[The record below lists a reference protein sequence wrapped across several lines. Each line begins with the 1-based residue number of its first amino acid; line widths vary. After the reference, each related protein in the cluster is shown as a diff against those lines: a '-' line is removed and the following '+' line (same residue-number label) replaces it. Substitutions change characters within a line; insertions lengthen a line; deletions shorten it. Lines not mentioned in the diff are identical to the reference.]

1 MYARTLAK
9 AINDISKTF
18 RILLVTGP
26 RQVGKTT
33 LLELCAEKGRNYVT
47 LDDFEAR
54 QLAQND
60 PGLFIQTYKP
70 PLIIDEVQYAPQLF
84 SSLKITVDR
93 EKKNGMYWLTGSQK
107 FHLMKGITESLA
119 GRVAI
124 IDLLGLSQA
133 EIEERANTN
142 TPFLPTTAWIERT
155 REFIKKPLSLNKT
168 YDRIWRGS
176 FPHLYETKATDRNRF
191 YQSYVQTYIQ
201 RDVKDIL
208 KISDENAFHRF
219 LVAVAART
227 GQMLN
232 VSDLAKDIG
241 IDNKT
246 AKSWLSILETSG
258 LIYFLRPYYNNT
270 TKRLVTKTPKVYFL
284 DTGLCTYLTKW
295 PDAASL
301 EAGAMS
307 GAILETY
314 LFSEILKSYWHNGK
328 EPHFYYY
335 RDLDQ
340 NEIDL
345 VIETG
350 DTLYPVEFK
359 KTGTPSLTASKNFH
373 LLGKLG
379 KKLGHGAVIC
389 FVEKDVPL
397 SREVTAIPVGYL

>member
-1 MYARTLAK
+1 MYKRTLAK
-9 AINDISKTF
+9 TIKQINDTF
-18 RILLVTGP
+18 RVLLLTGP

-33 LLELCAEKGRNYVT
+33 LLELCADEGRNYVT
-47 LDDFEAR
+47 LDDFNAR
-54 QLAQND
+54 QIAQTD

-84 SSLKITVDR
+84 SYIKIMVDR

-107 FHLMKGITESLA
+107 FYLMKGITESLA

-133 EIEERANTN
+133 ELEDRADLVE
-142 TPFLPTTAWIERT
+142 PFLPTPEWIEQARNNL
-155 REFIKKPLSLNKT
+155 KKPLSLT
-168 YDRIWRGS
+168 DVYERIWRGA
-176 FPHLYETKATDRNRF
+176 FPHVHETDGTDRELF
-191 YQSYVQTYIQ
+191 YRSYVQTYIQ
-201 RDVKDIL
+201 RDVKEIL

-232 VSDLAKDIG
+232 FADLSRDVG

-258 LIYFLRPYYNNT
+258 LVYILPPYFRNV
-270 TKRLVTKTPKVYFL
+270 TKRLVISTPKIYFL
-284 DTGLCTYLTKW
+284 DTGLCSYLTKW
-295 PDAASL
+295 PHVASL

-314 LFSEILKSYWHNGK
+314 LFAEILKSYWHNGK

-335 RDLDQ
+335 RDKDQ

-350 DTLYPVEFK
+350 DTFYPVEFK
-359 KTGTPSLTASKNFH
+359 KTGTPSLMASKHFR
-373 LLGKLG
+373 LLEKLG
-379 KKLGHGAVIC
+379 KNVGHGAVIC

-397 SREVTAIPVGYL
+397 SREVAAIPIGYL

>member
-1 MYARTLAK
+1 MYKRTLSQTIK
-9 AINDISKTF
+9 EINTNF
-18 RILLVTGP
+18 PVLLLTGP

-33 LLELCAEKGRNYVT
+33 LLEICAEENRNYVS
-47 LDDFEAR
+47 LDDLEAR
-54 QLAQND
+54 QLAKND

-70 PLIIDEVQYAPQLF
+70 PLIIDEVQYAPELL
-84 SSLKITVDR
+84 SYIKIVVDR
-93 EKKNGMYWLTGSQK
+93 AQKNGMFWLTGSQK
-107 FHLMKGITESLA
+107 FHLMQGITESLA
-119 GRVAI
+119 GRVGI

-133 EIEERANTN
+133 ELDGRADKSV
-142 TPFLPTTAWIERT
+142 PFMPTLTWVEQSRKN
-155 REFIKKPLSLNKT
+155 IKNPVSLMLA
-168 YDRIWRGS
+168 YERIWRGS
-176 FPHLYETKATDRNRF
+176 FPRVNETDGATRDIF
-191 YQSYVQTYIQ
+191 YKSYIQTYIQ

-208 KISDENAFHRF
+208 KISDETTFYNF

-227 GQMLN
+227 GQLLN
-232 VSDLAKDIG
+232 YASLSRDIG

-258 LIYFLRPYYNNT
+258 LVYLLQPYYRNV
-270 TKRLVTKTPKVYFL
+270 TKRLVTKTPKLYFL
-284 DTGLCTYLTKW
+284 DTGLCSYLTKW

-314 LFSEILKSYWHNGK
+314 LFTEILKSYWHNGK

-335 RDLDQ
+335 RDTDQ

-350 DTLYPVEFK
+350 DSFYPVEFK
-359 KTGTPSLTASKNFH
+359 KTGTPSRTASKHFH
-373 LLGKLG
+373 LLEKLG
-379 KKLGHGAVIC
+379 KKTGHGAVIC
-389 FVEKDVPL
+389 FVERDVPL